1 MIRALVV
8 AAAVVLAPIAARA
21 QTLTVTNAEGKVT
34 TFTAETL
41 AALPR
46 AEASLRRGGKA
57 VVYEGVTLAAI
68 LREAG
73 VPQGP
78 RLHGKPLSTTVLV
91 QGADGYRAAFGLAET
106 DPSVRTSAIV
116 LADRKAGG
124 ALADGEGPWR
134 LVVDADQRPERAVK
148 GVAAIKVVPAA
159 D

>member
-1 MIRALVV
+1 MIRALLL
-8 AAAVVLAPIAARA
+8 AAAVVLAPISALA

-46 AEASLRRGGKA
+46 AKVSLGKRGE
-57 VVYEGVTLAAI
+57 YEGVTLASV

-91 QGADGYRAAFGLAET
+91 VGADGYRAAFGLAET
-106 DPSVRTSAIV
+106 DPSVRSTTII
-116 LADRKAGG
+116 LADRKAAGP
-124 ALADGEGPWR
+124 LAEAEGPLR
-134 LVVDADQRPERAVK
+134 LVVEGDQRPERAVK
-148 GVAAIKVVPAA
+148 GVTAIRVVAAPE
-159 D
+159 